1 MLSSIPP
8 NTAFKTTRPTKK
20 LNYYNPKPKS
30 SSKSTI
36 VYSPE
41 TISAEDVHLDL
52 FEENNFLRIVGDFH
66 GMEEGELIISLS
78 NEKLIIVS
86 RTDSHR
92 KCYAE
97 IDLPE
102 NFKIKINSTE
112 MRNGIM
118 TIVLEQVKF
127 EEVSPKLQE
136 VFDSCLAKFPELENI
151 EIKVVRNQRKKDTI
165 EGAKGKVGNRDVVV
179 IFIPD
184 LSFNNWEIFRPI
196 ILHELSHFVN
206 LENPDEIFYER
217 ADEKSIKLWNL
228 LKENKQMN
236 CIVEGKSE

>member
-1 MLSSIPP
+1 MEGIMLSSIPP
-8 NTAFKTTRPTKK
+8 NTAFKCTRPTKK
-20 LNYYNPKPKS
+20 LNYYNPKPKA
-30 SSKSTI
+30 KSTI

-41 TISAEDVHLDL
+41 TISAEDVRLDL

-66 GMEEGELIISLS
+66 GMEENELILSLS

-92 KCYAE
+92 KCHAE

-102 NFKIKINSTE
+102 NFKIKILTTE

-118 TIVLEQVKF
+118 TIVLEQVRF
-127 EEVSPKLQE
+127 EEVSPKLQK
-136 VFDSCLAKFPELENI
+136 VFDSCLLKFPELGNI
-151 EIKVVRNQRKKDTI
+151 EIRVVRNQRKKDTI

-184 LSFNNWEIFRPI
+184 LSFDNWEIFRPI
-196 ILHELSHFVN
+196 IFHELSHFVN

-217 ADEKSIKLWNL
+217 ADEKSIQLWNL
-228 LKENKQMN
+228 LKENKKMN
-236 CIVEGKSE
+236 CIV